1 MVVVAAAALVGGLTG
16 PVLMPQAASA
26 ASSAS
31 VQSAAAGAV
40 PTETRV
46 VQTSTKTGK
55 LTRREK
61 RDVVRAKVKK
71 GTLTTSVRFTGKSQH
86 YVVIVRQ
93 KGSSAT
99 RIKGNK
105 TIVLNQE
112 VSAGQVKI
120 LLKRA
125 SGPRRK
131 AKWKVQQAVVA
142 PTPAPV
148 TPAPVTPAPTP
159 TVSQTPA
166 PVTSAPQTPAE
177 SPAPTPTAPPV
188 VVPDPEAPVITPAE
202 FGAIGDGVADDTA
215 AVQNAFDSLET
226 GDTLTIPAGK
236 TYRHT
241 AVLKLSTPGVT
252 ITGSGTL
259 LATAEATSAV
269 HLAADNITLDGVT
282 LTMGSTTKRW
292 VAFEQMKL
300 RIGRYDGIVVQN
312 VTVDGSAAA
321 GIYVGGASNFT
332 LSDVLVRNTN
342 ADGIHMT
349 TGAHD
354 GVVRNARVVN
364 PGDDGVAVVSY
375 RNDGELVRNIT
386 VESPR
391 VEGQRWGRGFSVVGG
406 DSITFNNVY
415 ARDTAGA
422 GIYLAAESEF
432 NTYGVSNILI
442 DGGTLLRANQQADTD
457 AADRPSP
464 DKGRVVHGAIM
475 VYNSQPD
482 QRISDVTVQNVTI
495 TDTHPQGYDHVRAVS
510 YSGQVQERLEFRGI
524 HISGGSDYLFKPIG
538 VPAEAY
544 RTIGWTH
551 EGAGVPN
558 HIGW

>member
-1 MVVVAAAALVGGLTG
+1 MSAATLAIATAVLVGGMTG

-26 ASSAS
+26 ANLARVQTAAS
-31 VQSAAAGAV
+31 VAA

-46 VQTSTKTGK
+46 VQTSTDEGK
-55 LTRREK
+55 LTRGEK
-61 RDVVRAKVKK
+61 RDVIRTNVKK
-71 GTLTTSVRFTGKSQH
+71 GTLTTSVRFTGKNKNYVGMVKQAGSQST
-86 YVVIVRQ
+86 Q
-93 KGSSAT
+93 TKA
-99 RIKGNK
+99 NK
-105 TIVLNQE
+105 TIVLNQD
-112 VSAGQVKI
+112 VSAGEVKI
-120 LLKRA
+120 VLKRA
-125 SGPRRK
+125 AGPRRN
-131 AKWKVQQAVVA
+131 ANWKLQLTVLA
-142 PTPAPV
+142 PTPAP
-148 TPAPVTPAPTP
+148 APVAPAPAPTVPP
-159 TVSQTPA
+159 TPTP
-166 PVTSAPQTPAE
+166 T
-177 SPAPTPTAPPV
+177 SPAPTPTSPAPTTPPAPD
-188 VVPDPEAPVITPAE
+188 VPAITPAD
-202 FGAIGDGVADDTA
+202 FGAIGDGVANDTSA
-215 AVQNAFDSLET
+215 MQNALNSLET
-226 GDTLTIPAGK
+226 GETLTIPAGK

-241 AVLKLSTPGVT
+241 AVLKVSKPGVT
-252 ITGSGTL
+252 IAGSGTL

-269 HLAADNITLDGVT
+269 HLAANNITLDGVT
-282 LTMGSTTKRW
+282 LAMGSTTKRW

-300 RIGRYDGIVVQN
+300 RIGRHDGIAVRN

-406 DSITFNNVY
+406 DTIRFNNVY

-422 GIYLAAESEF
+422 GIYIAAESEF
-432 NTYGVSNILI
+432 NTYGVSNVVI
-442 DGGTLLRANQQADTD
+442 DGGTLLRANQQADSD
-457 AADRPSP
+457 SADRPSP

-475 VYNSQPD
+475 LYNSQAD
-482 QRISDVTVQNVTI
+482 QRISGVTVRNITI
-495 TDTHPQGYDHVRAVS
+495 TGTHPQGYDHVRVAS
-510 YSGQVQERLEFRGI
+510 YSGQVQERLEFSGI

-538 VPAEAY
+538 VPAGAY

>member
-1 MVVVAAAALVGGLTG
+1 MSAATVAITTAVLVGGLTA
-16 PVLMPQAASA
+16 PVLLPQSASA
-26 ASSAS
+26 ANSAS
-31 VQSAAAGAV
+31 VQSAAALAV
-40 PTETRV
+40 PTEMRV
-46 VQTSTKTGK
+46 VQTSSDEGR
-55 LTRREK
+55 LTRSEK
-61 RDVVRAKVKK
+61 RDVIRTNVKK
-71 GTLTTSVRFTGKSQH
+71 GTLTTSVRFTGKNKN
-86 YVVIVRQ
+86 YVVMVKQ
-93 KGSSAT
+93 GGSQRTQTNA
-99 RIKGNK
+99 NK
-105 TIVLNQE
+105 TIVLNQD
-112 VSAGQVKI
+112 VSAGEVKI
-120 LLKRA
+120 VLKRA
-125 SGPRRK
+125 AGPKRN
-131 AKWKVQQAVVA
+131 AKWKVQQTVLA
-142 PTPAPV
+142 PTPAP
-148 TPAPVTPAPTP
+148 APVAPAPAPTVPP
-159 TVSQTPA
+159 TPTP
-166 PVTSAPQTPAE
+166 T
-177 SPAPTPTAPPV
+177 SPAPTPTSPAPTTPPAPD
-188 VVPDPEAPVITPAE
+188 VPAITPAD
-202 FGAIGDGVADDTA
+202 FGAIGDGVANDTSA
-215 AVQNAFDSLET
+215 MQNALNSLET
-226 GDTLTIPAGK
+226 GETLTIPAGK

-241 AVLKLSTPGVT
+241 AVLKVSKPGVT
-252 ITGSGTL
+252 IAGSGTL

-269 HLAADNITLDGVT
+269 HLAANNITLDGVT
-282 LTMGSTTKRW
+282 LAMGSTTKRW

-300 RIGRYDGIVVQN
+300 RIGRHDGIAVRN

-406 DSITFNNVY
+406 DTIRFNNVY

-422 GIYLAAESEF
+422 GIYIAAESEF
-432 NTYGVSNILI
+432 NTYGVSNVVI
-442 DGGTLLRANQQADTD
+442 DGGTLLRANQQADSD
-457 AADRPSP
+457 SADRPSP

-475 VYNSQPD
+475 LYNSQAD
-482 QRISDVTVQNVTI
+482 QRISGVTVRNITI
-495 TDTHPQGYDHVRAVS
+495 TGTHPQGYDHVRVAS
-510 YSGQVQERLEFRGI
+510 YSGQVQERLEFSGI

-538 VPAEAY
+538 VPAGAY